1 MAEIDATTLILS
13 LQPAPYVEAQS
24 EPAQTI
30 SADMFGAIQTGFQHF
45 SGFEEQSALM

>member
-1 MAEIDATTLILS
+1 MS
-13 LQPAPYVEAQS
+13 AQS
-24 EPAQTI
+24 ATQVLSILPTAKAAMSPEPAQTI